1 MINYNFYSTVDHH
14 RLHLADENSRY
25 IGNINCYNNFLTR
38 FFSKMFGK
46 ALTVDFHGKMRTINV
61 KSYIKF
67 LKSHGLMANSEN
79 ILNFANFSQVL
90 KRQNDWSQGGFMR
103 DFISKPKRISSLKT
117 YYSHSTRRSNK
128 SPKFAGQG
136 ADIEQ
141 TFWEKSNH
149 QICLGSSL
157 SSHLPT
163 SSMSD
168 KMTQLNPLFY
178 SAKKNYTELSKFL
191 VSIGAKKNFDSKPF
205 K

>member
-103 DFISKPKRISSLKT
+103 DFISKPKTHKLFKNLLQPF
-117 YYSHSTRRSNK
+117 NK
-128 SPKFAGQG
+128 EIQ
-136 ADIEQ
+136 
-141 TFWEKSNH
+141 
-149 QICLGSSL
+149 
-157 SSHLPT
+157 
-163 SSMSD
+163 
-168 KMTQLNPLFY
+168 
-178 SAKKNYTELSKFL
+178 
-191 VSIGAKKNFDSKPF
+191 
-205 K
+205 